1 MDVNLI
7 SDALVVEWDHSVVPY
22 FGDSLALKDG
32 RVIKVRDDLVA
43 LVYHRVHDNY
53 FDKLI

>member
-43 LVYHRVHDNY
+43 GIYHRVHDNY